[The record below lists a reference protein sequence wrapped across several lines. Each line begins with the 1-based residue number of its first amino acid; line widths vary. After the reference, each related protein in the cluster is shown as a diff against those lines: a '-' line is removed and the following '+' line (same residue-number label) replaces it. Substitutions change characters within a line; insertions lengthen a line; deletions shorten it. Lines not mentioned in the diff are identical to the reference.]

1 MSSFARPIVVVS
13 KCLGLAACRYDG
25 QMIPCDFVESMKS
38 FVDFIDVCPECEI
51 ELGVPRDSIRIVLD
65 GEKKLVQPA
74 TGRELTQK
82 MERFARSYLENLDD
96 FDGFILKSRSPS
108 CGILST
114 KIYPDAGSTTCLD
127 KRGSGFFA
135 DIVTDKYSHLPAM
148 EDEQLDDI
156 LLRDHFLIMIFTL
169 ASFREMSS
177 SVSMRSLIEYHTC
190 NKLLFMSYNKNI
202 LTRMGNVV
210 ANREGLPAEEVFAL
224 YLDLLTELLS
234 EPPETGSTINAMMHA
249 FGYLS
254 RYLGAQDKFI
264 FLQQL
269 QQYREDVSVLLDLKE
284 KLMSWALHFDVDY
297 ISNQT
302 FFRPYPQEL
311 VLR

>member
-1 MSSFARPIVVVS
+1 MSRFARPIVVVS
-13 KCLGLAACRYDG
+13 KCLGFAPCRYDG
-25 QMIPCDFVESMKS
+25 QIISCDFIDRMKS
-38 FVDFIDVCPECEI
+38 FVDFIDVCPECEVG
-51 ELGVPRDSIRIVLD
+51 LGVPRDPIRIVLD
-65 GEKKLVQPA
+65 GGKKLVQPA
-74 TGRELTQK
+74 TGQDLTQK

-96 FDGFILKSRSPS
+96 FDGFVLKSRSPS
-108 CGILST
+108 CGIGST
-114 KIYPDAGSTTCLD
+114 KIYPDAEGTVCLD
-127 KRGSGFFA
+127 KRGNGFFA
-135 DIVTDKYSHLPAM
+135 DAITDKYSHLPVM

-156 LLRDHFLIMIFTL
+156 LLRDHFLTTIFTL
-169 ASFREMSS
+169 ASFRKMSF

-190 NKLLFMSYNKNI
+190 NKLLFMSCNKNI
-202 LTRMGNVV
+202 LARMGNVV

-234 EPPETGSTINAMMHA
+234 ELHETGSTINAMMHA

-269 QQYREDVSVLLDLKE
+269 QQYREDVSVLFSLKE

>member
-1 MSSFARPIVVVS
+1 MSRFARPIVVVS
-13 KCLGLAACRYDG
+13 KCLGFAPCRYDG
-25 QMIPCDFVESMKS
+25 QIISCDFIDRMKS
-38 FVDFIDVCPECEI
+38 SVDFIDVCPECEI
-51 ELGVPRDSIRIVLD
+51 GLGVPRDPIRIVLE

-74 TGRELTQK
+74 TGQDLTQK
-82 MERFARSYLENLDD
+82 MKRFARSYLENLDD
-96 FDGFILKSRSPS
+96 FDGFVLKSRSPS
-108 CGILST
+108 CGIGNT
-114 KIYPDAGSTTCLD
+114 KIYPDAEGTTCLD
-127 KRGSGFFA
+127 RRVNGFFA
-135 DIVTDKYSHLPAM
+135 DIVTDNYSHLPSM
-148 EDEQLDDI
+148 GDEQLDDI
-156 LLRDHFLIMIFTL
+156 LLRNHFLTTIFTL

-224 YLDLLTELLS
+224 YLDLLTELFS
-234 EPPETGSTINAMMHA
+234 EPSKTGSTIDAMMHA

-254 RYLGAQDKFI
+254 RYLSAQDKFI

-269 QQYREDVSVLLDLKE
+269 QQYREEVSVLFDLKE
-284 KLMSWALHFDVDY
+284 KLLSWSLRFDIDY

-302 FFRPYPQEL
+302 LFEPYPQEL